1 MAGKAH
7 GLCIDHVGNVLNP
20 AIGLPD
26 RHIDWSLED
35 TERRKKTESD
45 ALALRVCEACSAVFE
60 RVAKVCPHCG
70 TKVTPAARTG
80 PEFVDGDLTELDEAT
95 LAALRGLV
103 AKVDREPRVPAGAAP
118 VVVASIKKNHAER
131 QRVQRVLRDQIA
143 QWAGIERHLGRPD
156 DESYRRFYL
165 TFGVDV
171 LTAQS
176 LGARDAG
183 GLAERV
189 RDDVARKLL
198 SF

>member
-1 MAGKAH
+1 
-7 GLCIDHVGNVLNP
+7 
-20 AIGLPD
+20 
-26 RHIDWSLED
+26 
-35 TERRKKTESD
+35 
-45 ALALRVCEACSAVFE
+45 
-60 RVAKVCPHCG
+60 
-70 TKVTPAARTG
+70 
-80 PEFVDGDLTELDEAT
+80 
-95 LAALRGLV
+95 
-103 AKVDREPRVPAGAAP
+103 
-118 VVVASIKKNHAER
+118 VASIKKNHAER